1 MSDSAER
8 AIAIVGVGAILPDAP
23 NAPAFWNNI
32 LNKRYS
38 ITETPPERWSIAD
51 YYDPDPAAPD
61 KTYSKIGG
69 WVRGFTFDWK
79 RFKIPPRVAAAMD
92 EGQQWAVTI
101 AAEALADYGYPERP
115 LDTDRTG
122 VILGTAMGGELHYIT
137 HQRIVFPDYV
147 HLLERTEA
155 WRRLPRD
162 VQQALIAQWHAELDR
177 SLPPVTED
185 TMPGELPNIV
195 SGRVANVLNL
205 RGPNFITDAACAST
219 LAAVDAACEQLI
231 HHQCDAV
238 LTGGVDRNM
247 GASTFVKFCKIG
259 ALSATGTRPFGDGA
273 DGFVMGEGAAAFLLK
288 RLADAERDGDRI
300 YAVIRGVGGSSD
312 GKGKG
317 ITAPNPIGQI
327 LAVER
332 AWQDAGLDPATATL
346 VEAHGTSTRVGD
358 VVEVES
364 LSSCF
369 GRAERGSIGLGS
381 VKSNIGHLKAGAG
394 AAGLLKAVMAIYHKV
409 LPPTLNCE
417 KPNPNINFNATPFY
431 LLHEAREWE
440 RRGNTPR
447 RAGVSAYGF
456 GGTNFHIVL
465 EEYIPGMIRTE
476 PKVYASAAVSQ
487 TGATSSTTVAM
498 GTASSTVTASTPPP
512 TGPKLRSA
520 KMPLRGI
527 LAIGAPTPK
536 ALKDKIDAIYQ
547 KVEGGW
553 TPPIAPPDPN
563 ELAQPERVV
572 IDFGN
577 HDELL
582 DRLKKAQ
589 KAAGFDSPAAWKSL
603 QAQGVFRGSG
613 PKPGKI
619 AFLFPGQG
627 SQYVNMGR
635 ELLSE
640 PAFAE
645 VIKEGDA
652 VMTPILGKP
661 LTSYI
666 YVDANDPDAL
676 KKAEYD
682 LMQTAITQPA
692 MLMLDAALCRLLK
705 EYGFEPDMVM
715 GHSLGEYAALN
726 AAGVMPFAE
735 ALEASAARGAEMS
748 RVKVDDN
755 GWMAAVMGPLDVV
768 LSTLNEIDGY
778 VIPANINSYNQVVIG
793 GASKAVER
801 AIEVFTQKG
810 YQAQRIPVS
819 HAFHTRIVAP
829 ASGPLRRQLDRF
841 HIAPPRIPL
850 VANVTGELY
859 PTTVEEIKDILEKQ
873 IASPVQWVK
882 GLETLYREG
891 VRCFVEVG
899 PKKAL
904 KGFVDDVLGS
914 KPDVVSLFTNHPKTG
929 TLQSFNQA
937 LCGLYAAGY
946 GLVDETITTRQDGA
960 VQSGATVAAT
970 VASAATPAVASASA
984 PVVSASASASV
995 PVVSAPAS
1003 TPAPVASATAVASAP
1018 ARPTTEEANMVNGIP
1033 IDTLGK
1039 LLVQALQGAQAVQH
1053 PATPGAPVY
1062 DRNLPP
1068 TGSVVISGTGLGLPG
1083 AGKPVMDEQNALR
1096 ILHGEQFIDLIPER
1110 FRRQMLARN
1119 ITRVVKSEDGSGSF
1133 ETLTEPDEVIRLAG
1147 RPGPFNLSEEYG
1159 VPAKL
1164 VEALDSTTQLAMA
1177 AGLDALREAGI
1188 PLVQTY
1194 RRTTTGKDL
1203 PDRWMLPEAL
1213 RDETGVIFASAF
1225 PGLDRVAEEFERY
1238 YIYEHRR
1245 EQLEM
1250 LEALRQTTT
1259 DPATL
1264 SEIVRRIGELR
1275 SLLEREPY
1283 VFDRRFLF
1291 RILAMGHSQF
1301 AEYIGARGPNTHV
1314 NAACA
1319 ATTQA
1324 IGIAEDW
1331 IRSGR
1336 CRRVL
1341 VIAADN
1347 VTSDHLLGWIG
1358 AGFLATG
1365 AAATDDRVEEA
1376 ALPFDRRRHGMI
1388 LGMGACALVVESEDA
1403 VRERGMRGIVEVLS
1417 TEVAN
1422 SAFHGTRLD
1431 VEHIASV
1438 MNSLM
1443 TAAERR
1449 FGIDRRAI
1457 APHLVFVS
1465 HETYTPARGGSASAE
1480 VVALRKTFGE
1490 AANQVIVAN
1499 TKGFTGHPMGAGI
1512 EDVIAVKILEH
1523 GIVPPVPNYKEVDP
1537 ELGTLNLSRGGRY
1550 PVQYALHLAAG
1561 FGSQI
1566 AMTLLRRIPGSVD
1579 RVDNRARYDYW
1590 LDQVSGYDRAETEVV
1605 KRVLRVKAQGAPARR
1620 PAPSTWQP
1628 GTGPTLRAAAPGDGV
1643 TVAPATIQYAPAP
1656 QPTPITPPPP
1666 PAPVEPSPAPVA
1678 PAPINGKPVETAPVA
1693 PPPPV
1698 AEPVAAP
1705 PIAPAPAPVAPAPV
1719 APAPAVAAPEVD
1731 GVTAKV
1737 LQIVA
1742 EKTGYPPEMLD
1753 LDLDLEADLGID
1765 TVKQAETFVAV
1776 REAFGIP
1783 QVENLRLRDFPTLRD
1798 VVGFV
1803 YKQKPELKPSA
1814 PAVAAPAVAPSAPAP
1829 AVAPAPTPTPAPAA
1843 APAVDPVAAKVLA
1856 VVAEKTGYPPEML
1869 DLDLDLEADLGVD
1882 TVKQAETFA
1891 AIREA
1896 FGIERIE
1903 NLKLRDYPTLRH
1915 VIDFVYERRPD
1926 LKPSAAP
1933 APAPAMAMAVA
1944 APVATP
1950 APAAAPAVDPV
1961 AAKVLAV
1968 VAEKTGYPP
1977 EMLDLDL
1984 DLEADLGVDTVKQ
1997 AETFAAIREAFN
2009 IERIENL
2016 KLRDYPTLRH
2026 VINFVYERRPDLKP
2040 SAAPAPAPAMATAVA
2055 APVATSA
2062 PVTAPVTPAAAPAPV
2077 ADPVTERV
2085 LAVVAE
2091 KTGYPTEMLDLDLD
2105 LEADLGV
2112 DTVKQAETF
2121 AAIREAFGIERVED
2135 LKLRDYPTLRH
2146 VINFVYERRP
2156 DLKPTPVPT
2165 PEPAAPPAAVAAPT
2179 PAPATATTVAADP
2192 VTAKVL
2198 AVVAEKTGYPT
2209 EMLDLDLDLEA
2220 DLGVDT
2226 VKQAETFAAI
2236 REAFSIERIEDL
2248 KLRDYPTLR
2257 HVINFVYDRRP
2268 DLKPSGEASATPVAP
2283 VAAPAAP
2290 TAPAPVTRPA
2300 VTLAPVEN
2308 ADMVPRRVVVPAL
2321 RPPIDLC
2328 KPTGVALDGTTR
2340 VVVMMDRGGVGKA
2353 LLNRLEKRGV
2363 GTLVIDEPP
2372 SAEAL
2377 EQQLKGW
2384 LAEGPIHGVYWLP
2397 ALDVEPAIE
2406 DMDLAT
2412 WREHNRVR
2420 VKNLYLTLR
2429 TLYDT
2434 LVGPGTFLVSAT
2446 RLGGLHGYGPEGA
2459 SAPLG
2464 GAVVGCT
2471 KSYKRERQ
2479 NILVKAVDFEPG
2491 RKTAEPADLLIA
2503 ETLFDPGV
2511 VEVGYR
2517 DGLRYTVTFEERP
2530 AVDGTPGMYLGKDT
2544 VFVVTGAAGGITSAI
2559 IADLAAASGGI
2570 FYLLDLTPKPDP
2582 DDPNIALFR
2591 QDKEALKRK
2600 LIDDFRAAGER
2611 PTPVMIDRKILAIER
2626 EEAALR
2632 AIEAVQAAGGTAHYF
2647 SVNLL
2652 DGPGVAAIIA
2662 DVRERYGR
2670 IDVLLHAGGIEIS
2683 KALPDKEP
2691 KEFDLVFDIKADGYF
2706 SILSAAKG
2714 MPIGAV
2720 VVFSSVAGRFGNS
2733 GQSDYSS
2740 ANDLLCKVTSSMR
2753 SWRPETRGIAI
2764 DWTAW
2769 GGIGM
2774 ATRGSIPKIM
2784 EMAGIDMLP
2793 PEAGIPTIRRELTQS
2808 AFRGEIIVGQRLG
2821 ILGTEFDE
2829 TGGLDLSKVDTG
2841 GRLMIGSVK
2850 AFKMYGG
2857 IEVETTLDP
2866 KEQPFLYDHQIE
2878 GVPVLPGVMGTEAF
2892 AELATLLTPGFRVAS
2907 ISEQFSSP
2915 FKFHRSQPRTL
2926 YLSATIHP
2934 ADNGMLVAKTTLRGM
2949 VQPRPDMPPRF
2960 DTHFVG
2966 EVYLTTAPVEGRTID
2981 FTPPSVE
2988 ALDIDRERIYRVYF
3002 HGPAYQVMERV
3013 GVMGDQAV
3021 ALMTDGLP
3029 PNSAPEMPMLVAPR
3043 LIELC
3048 FQTAGMWEMVT
3059 HRAMALPAAIGSVT
3073 IYRQP
3078 ESAEGRRLYALVTA
3092 INNGSSYDAH
3102 VVDTDGN
3109 VYVELRGYRTVRLP
3123 GEVNV

>member
-23 NAPAFWNNI
+23 NALAFWNNI

-219 LAAVDAACEQLI
+219 LAAIDAACEQLI
-231 HHQCDAV
+231 NHQCDAV
-238 LTGGVDRNM
+238 VSGGVDRNM
-247 GASTFVKFCKIG
+247 GPSTFVKFCKIG

-273 DGFVMGEGAAAFLLK
+273 DGFVMGEGSAAFLLK

-364 LSSCF
+364 LSACF

-394 AAGLLKAVMAIYHKV
+394 AAGLLKAVMAIYHKI

-431 LLHEAREWE
+431 LLTETREWE

-487 TGATSSTTVAM
+487 TVATGSTTVAM
-498 GTASSTVTASTPPP
+498 STASSTVTASAPPP
-512 TGPKLRSA
+512 AGPQLRSG
-520 KMPLRGI
+520 KMPLRGV

-536 ALKDKIDAIYQ
+536 ALKDKIDAIYH

-553 TPPIAPPDPN
+553 TPPVAPPDPN

-755 GWMAAVMGPLDVV
+755 GWMAAVMAPLDVV

-801 AIEVFTQKG
+801 VIEVFTQKG

-829 ASGPLRRQLDRF
+829 ASGPLRKQLDRF
-841 HIAPPRIPL
+841 HITPPRIPL
-850 VANVTGELY
+850 VANVTGEVY

-984 PVVSASASASV
+984 PVVSAPVPASA

-1053 PATPGAPVY
+1053 PATPGALVY

-1376 ALPFDRRRHGMI
+1376 ALPFDRRRHGML

-1431 VEHIASV
+1431 VEHISGV

-1465 HETYTPARGGSASAE
+1465 HETFTPARGGSASAE

-1499 TKGFTGHPMGAGI
+1499 TKGFTGHPMGVGI

-1566 AMTLLRRIPGSVD
+1566 AMTLLRRVPGSVD

-1656 QPTPITPPPP
+1656 QPTPIMPPPP
-1666 PAPVEPSPAPVA
+1666 PAPVEPPPAPVA

-1753 LDLDLEADLGID
+1753 LDLDLEADLGVD

-1814 PAVAAPAVAPSAPAP
+1814 PAVTAPAVAPSAPAP

-1896 FGIERIE
+1896 FNIERIE

-1933 APAPAMAMAVA
+1933 APAPAMAMAAA
-1944 APVATP
+1944 APATTP

-2040 SAAPAPAPAMATAVA
+2040 SAAPAPATATAVA
-2055 APVATSA
+2055 APVATPA
-2062 PVTAPVTPAAAPAPV
+2062 PATAPVPPAAAPAPV
-2077 ADPVTERV
+2077 ADPVTGRV

-2146 VINFVYERRP
+2146 VINFVYEHRP
-2156 DLKPTPVPT
+2156 DLKPTTAPT
-2165 PEPAAPPAAVAAPT
+2165 PEPAAPSAAVAAAT
-2179 PAPATATTVAADP
+2179 PAPATAVTADP

-2198 AVVAEKTGYPT
+2198 TVVAEKTGYPP
-2209 EMLDLDLDLEA
+2209 EMLELDLDLEA

-2236 REAFSIERIEDL
+2236 REAFGIERVEDL

-2268 DLKPSGEASATPVAP
+2268 DLKPSGEAPAPPVAP

-2290 TAPAPVTRPA
+2290 TAPAPAARPA

-2328 KPTGVALDGTTR
+2328 KPTGVALDGNTR

-2363 GTLVIDEPP
+2363 GTLVFDEPP

-2530 AVDGTPGMYLGKDT
+2530 AVDGAPGMHPGKDT

-2559 IADLAAASGGI
+2559 TADLAAASGGI

-2652 DGPGVAAIIA
+2652 DGPGVAAVIA

-2706 SILSAAKG
+2706 SILNAAKG

-2808 AFRGEIIVGQRLG
+2808 AFRGEIVVGQRLG
-2821 ILGTEFDE
+2821 ILGAEFDE
-2829 TGGLDLSKVDTG
+2829 TGGLDPSKVDTG

-2850 AFKMYGG
+2850 ACKLYGG

-2866 KEQPFLYDHQIE
+2866 KEQPFLYDHQID

-2892 AELATLLTPGFRVAS
+2892 AELATILAPGFRVAS
-2907 ISEQFSSP
+2907 ITEQFSSP

-2934 ADNGMLVAKTTLRGM
+2934 TGNGTLVAKTTLRGM

-2966 EVYLTTAPVEGRTID
+2966 EVHLTTAPVEGRMID
-2981 FTPPSVE
+2981 FTPPSAE

-3029 PNSAPEMPMLVAPR
+3029 PNSVPETPMLIAPR

-3059 HRAMALPAAIGSVT
+3059 HRAMALPAAIGSVA

-3078 ESAEGRRLYALVTA
+3078 ERAEGRRLYALVTA
-3092 INNGSSYDAH
+3092 INNGASYDAH

>member
-23 NAPAFWNNI
+23 NALAFWNNI

-137 HQRIVFPDYV
+137 HQRVVFPDYV

-231 HHQCDAV
+231 NHQCDAV
-238 LTGGVDRNM
+238 VSGGVDRNM
-247 GASTFVKFCKIG
+247 GPSTFVKFCKIG

-273 DGFVMGEGAAAFLLK
+273 DGFVMGEGSAAFLLK

-364 LSSCF
+364 LSACF

-394 AAGLLKAVMAIYHKV
+394 AAGLLKAVMAIYHKI

-431 LLHEAREWE
+431 LLTEAREWE

-465 EEYIPGMIRTE
+465 EEYIPGMIRTD

-487 TGATSSTTVAM
+487 TVATGSTTVAM
-498 GTASSTVTASTPPP
+498 STASSTVTASAPPP
-512 TGPKLRSA
+512 AGPQLRSG

-536 ALKDKIDAIYQ
+536 ALKDKIDAIYH

-553 TPPIAPPDPN
+553 TPPVAPPNPN

-755 GWMAAVMGPLDVV
+755 GWMAAVMAPLDVV

-829 ASGPLRRQLDRF
+829 ASGPLRKQLDRF
-841 HIAPPRIPL
+841 HITPPRIPL
-850 VANVTGELY
+850 VANVTGEVY

-984 PVVSASASASV
+984 PVVSAPVPASA

-1053 PATPGAPVY
+1053 PATPGALVY

-1376 ALPFDRRRHGMI
+1376 ALPFDRRRHGML

-1431 VEHIASV
+1431 VEHISGV

-1465 HETYTPARGGSASAE
+1465 HETFTPARGGSASAE

-1499 TKGFTGHPMGAGI
+1499 TKGFTGHPMGVGI

-1566 AMTLLRRIPGSVD
+1566 AMTLLRRVPGSVD

-1656 QPTPITPPPP
+1656 QPTPIMPPPP
-1666 PAPVEPSPAPVA
+1666 PAPVEPPPAPVA

-1705 PIAPAPAPVAPAPV
+1705 PIAPAPAPV

-1753 LDLDLEADLGID
+1753 LDLDLEADLGVD

-1814 PAVAAPAVAPSAPAP
+1814 PAVTAPAVAPSAPAP

-1896 FGIERIE
+1896 FNIERIE

-1933 APAPAMAMAVA
+1933 APAPAMAMAAA
-1944 APVATP
+1944 APATTP

-2040 SAAPAPAPAMATAVA
+2040 SAAPAPATATAVA
-2055 APVATSA
+2055 APVATPA
-2062 PVTAPVTPAAAPAPV
+2062 PATAPVPPAAAPAPV
-2077 ADPVTERV
+2077 ADPVTGRV

-2156 DLKPTPVPT
+2156 DLKPTTAPT
-2165 PEPAAPPAAVAAPT
+2165 PEPAAPSAAVAAAT
-2179 PAPATATTVAADP
+2179 PAPATAVTADP

-2198 AVVAEKTGYPT
+2198 TVVAEKTGYPP
-2209 EMLDLDLDLEA
+2209 EMLELDLDLEA

-2236 REAFSIERIEDL
+2236 REAFGIERVEDL

-2268 DLKPSGEASATPVAP
+2268 DLKPSGEAPAPPVAP

-2290 TAPAPVTRPA
+2290 TAPAPAARPA

-2328 KPTGVALDGTTR
+2328 KPTGVALDGNTR

-2559 IADLAAASGGI
+2559 TADLAAASGGI

-2652 DGPGVAAIIA
+2652 DGPGVAAVIA

-2706 SILSAAKG
+2706 SILNAAKG

-2808 AFRGEIIVGQRLG
+2808 AFRGEIVVGQRLG
-2821 ILGTEFDE
+2821 ILGAEFDE

-2850 AFKMYGG
+2850 ACKLYGG
-2857 IEVETTLDP
+2857 IEVETTFDP
-2866 KEQPFLYDHQIE
+2866 KEQPFLYDHQID

-2907 ISEQFSSP
+2907 ITEQFSSP

-2934 ADNGMLVAKTTLRGM
+2934 TGNGTLVAKTTLRGM

-2966 EVYLTTAPVEGRTID
+2966 EVHLTTAPVEGRMID
-2981 FTPPSVE
+2981 FTPPSAE

-3029 PNSAPEMPMLVAPR
+3029 PNSVPETPMLIAPR

-3059 HRAMALPAAIGSVT
+3059 HRAMALPAAIGSVA

>member
-101 AAEALADYGYPERP
+101 AAEALADYGYPERS

-273 DGFVMGEGAAAFLLK
+273 DGFVMGEGSAAFLLK

-394 AAGLLKAVMAIYHKV
+394 AAGLLKAVMAIYHKI

-431 LLHEAREWE
+431 LLTEAREWE

-487 TGATSSTTVAM
+487 TGTTSSTTVAM
-498 GTASSTVTASTPPP
+498 STASSTVTASAPPP
-512 TGPKLRSA
+512 AGPQLRSA

-553 TPPIAPPDPN
+553 TPPVAPPDPN

-829 ASGPLRRQLDRF
+829 ASGPLRKQLDRF
-841 HIAPPRIPL
+841 HITPPRIPL

-904 KGFVDDVLGS
+904 KGFVDDVLGN

-960 VQSGATVAAT
+960 AQSSATVAAT
-970 VASAATPAVASASA
+970 VASAAAPAVASASA
-984 PVVSASASASV
+984 PVVSAPVPASA
-995 PVVSAPAS
+995 PVVSAPAP
-1003 TPAPVASATAVASAP
+1003 TPAPVASAPAVVSAP
-1018 ARPTTEEANMVNGIP
+1018 ARSTIEEANMVNGIP

-1039 LLVQALQGAQAVQH
+1039 LLVQALQGAQAVH

-1083 AGKPVMDEQNALR
+1083 AEKPVMDEQNALR

-1110 FRRQMLARN
+1110 FRRQMLAHN

-1238 YIYEHRR
+1238 YTYEHRR

-1417 TEVAN
+1417 TEAAN

-1431 VEHIASV
+1431 VEHISSV

-1465 HETYTPARGGSASAE
+1465 HETFTPARGGSASAE

-1499 TKGFTGHPMGAGI
+1499 TKGFTGHPMGVGI

-1566 AMTLLRRIPGSVD
+1566 AMTLLRRVPGSID
-1579 RVDNRARYDYW
+1579 RIDNRARYDYW
-1590 LDQVSGYDRAETEVV
+1590 LDQVSGYDHAETEVV
-1605 KRVLRVKAQGAPARR
+1605 KRVLRIKAQGAPARR

-1628 GTGPTLRAAAPGDGV
+1628 GTGPTLRAAAPGDSV
-1643 TVAPATIQYAPAP
+1643 TVAPASIQYAPAP
-1656 QPTPITPPPP
+1656 QPTPVAPPPP
-1666 PAPVEPSPAPVA
+1666 PKPVEPPAPVA

-1705 PIAPAPAPVAPAPV
+1705 PIAPAPAPVAPAPAPV
-1719 APAPAVAAPEVD
+1719 APAPAPVTAAPAMD

-1753 LDLDLEADLGID
+1753 LDLDLEADLGVD

-1814 PAVAAPAVAPSAPAP
+1814 PAIAAPAVAPSAPAP
-1829 AVAPAPTPTPAPAA
+1829 AVAPAPMPMPAPAA
-1843 APAVDPVAAKVLA
+1843 APAADPVAAKVLA

-1933 APAPAMAMAVA
+1933 APAPAMAMAGA
-1944 APVATP
+1944 APVAAP
-1950 APAAAPAVDPV
+1950 AAPAAAAAPAVDPV

-1997 AETFAAIREAFN
+1997 AETFAAIREAF
-2009 IERIENL
+2009 
-2016 KLRDYPTLRH
+2016 
-2026 VINFVYERRPDLKP
+2026 
-2040 SAAPAPAPAMATAVA
+2040 
-2055 APVATSA
+2055 
-2062 PVTAPVTPAAAPAPV
+2062 
-2077 ADPVTERV
+2077 
-2085 LAVVAE
+2085 
-2091 KTGYPTEMLDLDLD
+2091 
-2105 LEADLGV
+2105 
-2112 DTVKQAETF
+2112 
-2121 AAIREAFGIERVED
+2121 GIERV
-2135 LKLRDYPTLRH
+2135 
-2146 VINFVYERRP
+2146 
-2156 DLKPTPVPT
+2156 
-2165 PEPAAPPAAVAAPT
+2165 
-2179 PAPATATTVAADP
+2179 
-2192 VTAKVL
+2192 
-2198 AVVAEKTGYPT
+2198 
-2209 EMLDLDLDLEA
+2209 
-2220 DLGVDT
+2220 
-2226 VKQAETFAAI
+2226 
-2236 REAFSIERIEDL
+2236 EDL

-2268 DLKPSGEASATPVAP
+2268 DLKPSGEAPAPPVAP

-2290 TAPAPVTRPA
+2290 TAPAPAARPA

-2308 ADMVPRRVVVPAL
+2308 ADMVPRRVVVSAL

-2328 KPTGVALDGTTR
+2328 KPTGIALDGNTR

-2363 GTLVIDEPP
+2363 GTLVFDEPP

-2559 IADLAAASGGI
+2559 TADLAAASGGI

-2652 DGPGVAAIIA
+2652 DGPGVAAVIA

-2706 SILSAAKG
+2706 SILNAAKG

-2808 AFRGEIIVGQRLG
+2808 AFRGEIVVGQRLG
-2821 ILGTEFDE
+2821 ILGAEFDE

-2850 AFKMYGG
+2850 ACKLYGG
-2857 IEVETTLDP
+2857 IEVETTFDP
-2866 KEQPFLYDHQIE
+2866 KEQPFLYDHQID

-2907 ISEQFSSP
+2907 ITEQFSSP

-2934 ADNGMLVAKTTLRGM
+2934 TGNGTLVAKTTLRGM

-2966 EVYLTTAPVEGRTID
+2966 EVHLTTAPVEGRTID
-2981 FTPPSVE
+2981 FTPPSAE

-3029 PNSAPEMPMLVAPR
+3029 PNSVPETPMLVAPR

-3092 INNGSSYDAH
+3092 INDGSSYDAH

>member
-23 NAPAFWNNI
+23 NALAFWNNI

-231 HHQCDAV
+231 NHQCDAV
-238 LTGGVDRNM
+238 VSGGVDRNM
-247 GASTFVKFCKIG
+247 GPSTFVKFCKIG

-273 DGFVMGEGAAAFLLK
+273 DGFVMGEGSAAFLLK

-364 LSSCF
+364 LSACF

-394 AAGLLKAVMAIYHKV
+394 AAGLLKAVMAIYHKI

-431 LLHEAREWE
+431 LLTEAREWE

-465 EEYIPGMIRTE
+465 EEYIPGMIRTD

-487 TGATSSTTVAM
+487 TVATGSTTVAM
-498 GTASSTVTASTPPP
+498 STASSTVTASAPPP
-512 TGPKLRSA
+512 AGPQLRSG

-536 ALKDKIDAIYQ
+536 ALKDKIDAIYH

-553 TPPIAPPDPN
+553 TPPVAPPNPN

-755 GWMAAVMGPLDVV
+755 GWMAAVMAPLDVV

-829 ASGPLRRQLDRF
+829 ASSPLRKQLDRF
-841 HIAPPRIPL
+841 HITPPRIPL
-850 VANVTGELY
+850 VANVTGEVY

-984 PVVSASASASV
+984 PVVSAPVPASA

-1053 PATPGAPVY
+1053 PATPGALVY

-1376 ALPFDRRRHGMI
+1376 ALPFDRRRHGML

-1431 VEHIASV
+1431 VEHISGV

-1465 HETYTPARGGSASAE
+1465 HETFTPARGGSASAE

-1499 TKGFTGHPMGAGI
+1499 TKGFTGHPMGVGI

-1566 AMTLLRRIPGSVD
+1566 AMTLLRRVPGSVD

-1590 LDQVSGYDRAETEVV
+1590 LDQVSGYDHAETEVV
-1605 KRVLRVKAQGAPARR
+1605 KRVLRIKAQGAPARR

-1643 TVAPATIQYAPAP
+1643 TVAPASIQYAPAP
-1656 QPTPITPPPP
+1656 QPTPIMPPPP
-1666 PAPVEPSPAPVA
+1666 PAPVEPPPAPVA

-1705 PIAPAPAPVAPAPV
+1705 PIAPAPAPV

-1753 LDLDLEADLGID
+1753 LDLDLEADLGVD

-1814 PAVAAPAVAPSAPAP
+1814 PAVTAPAVAPSAPAP

-1896 FGIERIE
+1896 FNIERIE

-1933 APAPAMAMAVA
+1933 APAPAMAMAAA
-1944 APVATP
+1944 APATTP

-2040 SAAPAPAPAMATAVA
+2040 SAAPAPATATAVA
-2055 APVATSA
+2055 APVATPA
-2062 PVTAPVTPAAAPAPV
+2062 PATAPVPPAAAPAPV
-2077 ADPVTERV
+2077 ADPVTGRV

-2146 VINFVYERRP
+2146 VINFVYEHRP
-2156 DLKPTPVPT
+2156 DLKPTTAPT
-2165 PEPAAPPAAVAAPT
+2165 PEPAAPSAAVAAAT
-2179 PAPATATTVAADP
+2179 PAPATAVTADP

-2198 AVVAEKTGYPT
+2198 TVVAEKTGYPP
-2209 EMLDLDLDLEA
+2209 EMLELDLDLEA

-2236 REAFSIERIEDL
+2236 REAFGIERVEDL

-2268 DLKPSGEASATPVAP
+2268 DLKPSGEAPAPPVAP

-2290 TAPAPVTRPA
+2290 TAPAPAARPA

-2328 KPTGVALDGTTR
+2328 KPTGVALDGNTR

-2559 IADLAAASGGI
+2559 TADLAAASGGV

-2652 DGPGVAAIIA
+2652 DGPGVAAVIA

-2706 SILSAAKG
+2706 SILNAAKG
-2714 MPIGAV
+2714 MPIGAA

-2808 AFRGEIIVGQRLG
+2808 AFRGEIVVGQRLG
-2821 ILGTEFDE
+2821 ILGAEFDE
-2829 TGGLDLSKVDTG
+2829 TGGLDPSKVDTG

-2850 AFKMYGG
+2850 ACKLYGG

-2866 KEQPFLYDHQIE
+2866 KEQPFLYDHQID

-2892 AELATLLTPGFRVAS
+2892 AELATLLAPGFRVAS
-2907 ISEQFSSP
+2907 ITEQFSSP

-2934 ADNGMLVAKTTLRGM
+2934 TGNGTLVAKTTLRGM

-2966 EVYLTTAPVEGRTID
+2966 EVHLTTAPVEGRMID
-2981 FTPPSVE
+2981 FTPPSAE

-3029 PNSAPEMPMLVAPR
+3029 PNSVPETPMLIAPR

-3059 HRAMALPAAIGSVT
+3059 HRAMALPAAIGSVA

>member
-1 MSDSAER
+1 MSDSTER
-8 AIAIVGVGAILPDAP
+8 AIAIVGVGAVLPDAP
-23 NAPAFWNNI
+23 NALAFWNNI

-137 HQRIVFPDYV
+137 HQRIVFPEYV

-162 VQQALIAQWHAELDR
+162 MQQALIAQWHAELDR

-231 HHQCDAV
+231 HHQCDAA

-247 GASTFVKFCKIG
+247 GVSTFVKFCKIG

-273 DGFVMGEGAAAFLLK
+273 DGFVMGEGSAAFLLK

-394 AAGLLKAVMAIYHKV
+394 AAGLLKAVMAIYHKI

-465 EEYIPGMIRTE
+465 EEYVPGMIRTE
-476 PKVYASAAVSQ
+476 PKVYAGAAIPQ
-487 TGATSSTTVAM
+487 TGATGGTTVAM
-498 GTASSTVTASTPPP
+498 GVASSTVTASTPPP
-512 TGPKLRSA
+512 GGPRLRST
-520 KMPLRGI
+520 KTPLRGI

-536 ALKDKIDAIYQ
+536 ALKDKIDTLYQ

-553 TPPIAPPDPN
+553 TPPLAPPDPN
-563 ELAQPERVV
+563 ELAQHERVV

-589 KAAGFDSPAAWKSL
+589 KAAGFDSPAAWKAL

-652 VMTPILGKP
+652 VMTPILGRP

-666 YVDANDPDAL
+666 YVDANDPEAL

-726 AAGVMPFAE
+726 AAGIMPFAE

-748 RVKVDDN
+748 KVKVDDN
-755 GWMAAVMGPLDVV
+755 GWMAAVMAPLDVV

-793 GASKAVER
+793 GASKAVEQ

-937 LCGLYAAGY
+937 LCGLYTAGY
-946 GLVDETITTRQDGA
+946 GLVDETIEDHQDGA
-960 VQSGATVAAT
+960 AQTGATLTAT
-970 VASAATPAVASASA
+970 VASAAATSAAGASASVAGAPVSAPAPVAGAPVSAPA
-984 PVVSASASASV
+984 PVVS
-995 PVVSAPAS
+995 
-1003 TPAPVASATAVASAP
+1003 TPAVGAP
-1018 ARPTTEEANMVNGIP
+1018 ARSTTEEAPMVNGIP

-1039 LLVQALQGAQAVQH
+1039 LLIQALQGAQAVH
-1053 PATPGAPVY
+1053 PATPGATVY

-1083 AGKPVMDEQNALR
+1083 AEKPVMDEQNALR

-1110 FRRQMLARN
+1110 FRRQMLAHN

-1147 RPGPFNLSEEYG
+1147 RPGPFDLSEEYG

-1164 VEALDSTTQLAMA
+1164 VEALDSTTQMAMA

-1225 PGLDRVAEEFERY
+1225 PGLDRMAEEFERY
-1238 YIYEHRR
+1238 YTYEQRR
-1245 EQLEM
+1245 AQLEM

-1259 DPATL
+1259 DAETL
-1264 SEIVRRIGELR
+1264 REIVRRIGELH

-1283 VFDRRFLF
+1283 VFDRRFIF

-1341 VIAADN
+1341 VIGADN

-1417 TEVAN
+1417 SEVAN

-1431 VEHIASV
+1431 VEHISGV

-1449 FGIDRRAI
+1449 FGIDRRTI

-1465 HETYTPARGGSASAE
+1465 HETFTPARGGSASAE

-1490 AANQVIVAN
+1490 AASLVVVAN
-1499 TKGFTGHPMGAGI
+1499 TKGFTGHPMGVGI

-1537 ELGTLNLSRGGRY
+1537 DLGTLNLSRGGRY

-1590 LDQVSGYDRAETEVV
+1590 LDQVSGYDRVETEVV
-1605 KRVLRVKAQGAPARR
+1605 KRVLRIKAQGAPVRR

-1628 GTGPTLRAAAPGDGV
+1628 GTGPTLRAAAPGDGM
-1643 TVAPATIQYAPAP
+1643 TVVPATIQYAPAP
-1656 QPTPITPPPP
+1656 QPPPIAPTL
-1666 PAPVEPSPAPVA
+1666 PAPVEPPSAPVA
-1678 PAPINGKPVETAPVA
+1678 PAPTNGKPVETAQVT
-1693 PPPPV
+1693 PPPPTP
-1698 AEPVAAP
+1698 APVAAP
-1705 PIAPAPAPVAPAPV
+1705 PV
-1719 APAPAVAAPEVD
+1719 APAPASTAPAPVTVAPEMD

-1753 LDLDLEADLGID
+1753 LDLDLEA
-1765 TVKQAETFVAV
+1765 
-1776 REAFGIP
+1776 
-1783 QVENLRLRDFPTLRD
+1783 
-1798 VVGFV
+1798 
-1803 YKQKPELKPSA
+1803 
-1814 PAVAAPAVAPSAPAP
+1814 
-1829 AVAPAPTPTPAPAA
+1829 
-1843 APAVDPVAAKVLA
+1843 
-1856 VVAEKTGYPPEML
+1856 
-1869 DLDLDLEADLGVD
+1869 
-1882 TVKQAETFA
+1882 
-1891 AIREA
+1891 
-1896 FGIERIE
+1896 
-1903 NLKLRDYPTLRH
+1903 
-1915 VIDFVYERRPD
+1915 
-1926 LKPSAAP
+1926 
-1933 APAPAMAMAVA
+1933 
-1944 APVATP
+1944 
-1950 APAAAPAVDPV
+1950 
-1961 AAKVLAV
+1961 
-1968 VAEKTGYPP
+1968 
-1977 EMLDLDL
+1977 
-1984 DLEADLGVDTVKQ
+1984 
-1997 AETFAAIREAFN
+1997 
-2009 IERIENL
+2009 
-2016 KLRDYPTLRH
+2016 
-2026 VINFVYERRPDLKP
+2026 
-2040 SAAPAPAPAMATAVA
+2040 
-2055 APVATSA
+2055 
-2062 PVTAPVTPAAAPAPV
+2062 
-2077 ADPVTERV
+2077 
-2085 LAVVAE
+2085 
-2091 KTGYPTEMLDLDLD
+2091 
-2105 LEADLGV
+2105 
-2112 DTVKQAETF
+2112 
-2121 AAIREAFGIERVED
+2121 
-2135 LKLRDYPTLRH
+2135 
-2146 VINFVYERRP
+2146 
-2156 DLKPTPVPT
+2156 
-2165 PEPAAPPAAVAAPT
+2165 
-2179 PAPATATTVAADP
+2179 
-2192 VTAKVL
+2192 
-2198 AVVAEKTGYPT
+2198 
-2209 EMLDLDLDLEA
+2209 
-2220 DLGVDT
+2220 
-2226 VKQAETFAAI
+2226 
-2236 REAFSIERIEDL
+2236 
-2248 KLRDYPTLR
+2248 
-2257 HVINFVYDRRP
+2257 
-2268 DLKPSGEASATPVAP
+2268 
-2283 VAAPAAP
+2283 
-2290 TAPAPVTRPA
+2290 
-2300 VTLAPVEN
+2300 
-2308 ADMVPRRVVVPAL
+2308 
-2321 RPPIDLC
+2321 
-2328 KPTGVALDGTTR
+2328 
-2340 VVVMMDRGGVGKA
+2340 
-2353 LLNRLEKRGV
+2353 
-2363 GTLVIDEPP
+2363 
-2372 SAEAL
+2372 
-2377 EQQLKGW
+2377 
-2384 LAEGPIHGVYWLP
+2384 
-2397 ALDVEPAIE
+2397 
-2406 DMDLAT
+2406 
-2412 WREHNRVR
+2412 
-2420 VKNLYLTLR
+2420 
-2429 TLYDT
+2429 
-2434 LVGPGTFLVSAT
+2434 
-2446 RLGGLHGYGPEGA
+2446 
-2459 SAPLG
+2459 
-2464 GAVVGCT
+2464 
-2471 KSYKRERQ
+2471 
-2479 NILVKAVDFEPG
+2479 
-2491 RKTAEPADLLIA
+2491 
-2503 ETLFDPGV
+2503 
-2511 VEVGYR
+2511 
-2517 DGLRYTVTFEERP
+2517 
-2530 AVDGTPGMYLGKDT
+2530 
-2544 VFVVTGAAGGITSAI
+2544 
-2559 IADLAAASGGI
+2559 
-2570 FYLLDLTPKPDP
+2570 
-2582 DDPNIALFR
+2582 
-2591 QDKEALKRK
+2591 
-2600 LIDDFRAAGER
+2600 
-2611 PTPVMIDRKILAIER
+2611 
-2626 EEAALR
+2626 
-2632 AIEAVQAAGGTAHYF
+2632 
-2647 SVNLL
+2647 
-2652 DGPGVAAIIA
+2652 
-2662 DVRERYGR
+2662 
-2670 IDVLLHAGGIEIS
+2670 
-2683 KALPDKEP
+2683 
-2691 KEFDLVFDIKADGYF
+2691 
-2706 SILSAAKG
+2706 
-2714 MPIGAV
+2714 
-2720 VVFSSVAGRFGNS
+2720 
-2733 GQSDYSS
+2733 
-2740 ANDLLCKVTSSMR
+2740 
-2753 SWRPETRGIAI
+2753 
-2764 DWTAW
+2764 
-2769 GGIGM
+2769 
-2774 ATRGSIPKIM
+2774 
-2784 EMAGIDMLP
+2784 
-2793 PEAGIPTIRRELTQS
+2793 
-2808 AFRGEIIVGQRLG
+2808 
-2821 ILGTEFDE
+2821 
-2829 TGGLDLSKVDTG
+2829 
-2841 GRLMIGSVK
+2841 
-2850 AFKMYGG
+2850 
-2857 IEVETTLDP
+2857 
-2866 KEQPFLYDHQIE
+2866 
-2878 GVPVLPGVMGTEAF
+2878 
-2892 AELATLLTPGFRVAS
+2892 
-2907 ISEQFSSP
+2907 
-2915 FKFHRSQPRTL
+2915 
-2926 YLSATIHP
+2926 
-2934 ADNGMLVAKTTLRGM
+2934 
-2949 VQPRPDMPPRF
+2949 
-2960 DTHFVG
+2960 
-2966 EVYLTTAPVEGRTID
+2966 
-2981 FTPPSVE
+2981 
-2988 ALDIDRERIYRVYF
+2988 
-3002 HGPAYQVMERV
+3002 
-3013 GVMGDQAV
+3013 
-3021 ALMTDGLP
+3021 
-3029 PNSAPEMPMLVAPR
+3029 
-3043 LIELC
+3043 
-3048 FQTAGMWEMVT
+3048 
-3059 HRAMALPAAIGSVT
+3059 
-3073 IYRQP
+3073 
-3078 ESAEGRRLYALVTA
+3078 
-3092 INNGSSYDAH
+3092 
-3102 VVDTDGN
+3102 
-3109 VYVELRGYRTVRLP
+3109 
-3123 GEVNV
+3123 